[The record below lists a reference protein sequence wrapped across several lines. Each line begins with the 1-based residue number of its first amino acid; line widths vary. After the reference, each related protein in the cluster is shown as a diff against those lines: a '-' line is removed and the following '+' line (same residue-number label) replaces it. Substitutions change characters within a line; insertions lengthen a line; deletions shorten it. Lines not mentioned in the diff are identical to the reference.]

1 MGEDR
6 LIPYELIRSDRKTIS
21 LRITEAGGVLV
32 RAPKRCPRSYI
43 DQFVQS
49 KSAWIQSRQEQVQ
62 AALTTRQEFRLKTGD
77 ILLFCGRPF
86 RVQLTEERRG
96 SLDLERKPLRFP
108 TYRFRSFRRWCSGF
122 TVAAAFTGSRSGS
135 VTGRRQMNV
144 TFGKVNLSS
153 AVRRWASCSANG
165 DIHVSWLLLFAP
177 AEAIDYVLIHELCHR
192 VEFNHSPAFWRM
204 VARYKP
210 DYPEQK
216 QVLQQLHERLY
227 AQGWRQK

>member
-21 LRITEAGGVLV
+21 LRINEAGGVLV

-62 AALTTRQEFRLKTGD
+62 AALATRQEFQLKTGD
-77 ILLFCGRPF
+77 TLLFCGRPF

-96 SLDLERKPLRFP
+96 SLDLEQETITLPNIPVSELSPLVQRL
-108 TYRFRSFRRWCSGF
+108 YRRGGLCWVTERLGYW
-122 TVAAAFTGSRSGS
+122 AA
-135 VTGRRQMNV
+135 QMNV

-177 AEAIDYVLIHELCHR
+177 PDAIDYVLVHELCHR
-192 VEFNHSPAFWRM
+192 VEFNHSPAFWRL
-204 VARYKP
+204 VAQYQP
-210 DYPEQK
+210 DYAAQK
-216 QVLQQLHERLY
+216 IVLKQLHGQLF
-227 AQGWRQK
+227 AQGWSQS

>member
-62 AALTTRQEFRLKTGD
+62 AALATRQEFRLKTGD

-96 SLDLERKPLRFP
+96 SLDLEQETITLPNIPVSELSPLVQRL
-108 TYRFRSFRRWCSGF
+108 YRRGGLYWVTERLGYW
-122 TVAAAFTGSRSGS
+122 AA
-135 VTGRRQMNV
+135 QMNV

-216 QVLQQLHERLY
+216 QILQQLHERLY

>member
-62 AALTTRQEFRLKTGD
+62 AALATRQEFRLKTGD

-86 RVQLTEERRG
+86 RVQLTEERLG
-96 SLDLERKPLRFP
+96 SLDLEQETITLPNIPVSELSPL
-108 TYRFRSFRRWCSGF
+108 
-122 TVAAAFTGSRSGS
+122 V
-135 VTGRRQMNV
+135 
-144 TFGKVNLSS
+144 
-153 AVRRWASCSANG
+153 
-165 DIHVSWLLLFAP
+165 
-177 AEAIDYVLIHELCHR
+177 
-192 VEFNHSPAFWRM
+192 
-204 VARYKP
+204 
-210 DYPEQK
+210 
-216 QVLQQLHERLY
+216 
-227 AQGWRQK
+227 